1 MLAVWCITAQPVAAY
16 KCHQTGSFPWG
27 CNHSWSQA
35 WSQEPAMLLET
46 HQQDM
51 NLNISQHNLIY
62 QHILYD
68 TCRQLLCYFQPPTW
82 KQTPTQRLKF
92 ERGRTGV
99 PPYSEMH
106 GVLPSGLVDRDN
118 KTRLTWTDLRTS
130 PVFAKNLWSVL
141 VNSLTVA
148 WKPWVPTSTSQ
159 SLDPVSSIEL
169 QEWEGQRQ
177 GVHAQRTLVSHHYLA
192 RKIWTPPWYS
202 DESNSNSA
210 RLDCWC
216 QKRSTNT
223 KIWLNMWWHEL
234 CT

>member
-1 MLAVWCITAQPVAAY
+1 
-16 KCHQTGSFPWG
+16 
-27 CNHSWSQA
+27 
-35 WSQEPAMLLET
+35 MLLPAT
-46 HQQDM
+46 
-51 NLNISQHNLIY
+51 Y
-62 QHILYD
+62 
-68 TCRQLLCYFQPPTW
+68 
-82 KQTPTQRLKF
+82 LKTNAHPAF

-169 QEWEGQRQ
+169 QEWEGHRQ

-223 KIWLNMWWHEL
+223 KIWLNMWFPAETRFRSKRRSCCCNSWWNFERL
-234 CT
+234 LGPLFMSNLRQSFTCSAFS